1 MYKKNSF
8 MVKEITV
15 NELAEMKEKGEDFQL
30 IDVREPHEREIASID
45 GELIPLAT
53 IADAGDKISKEKK
66 VVVYCRS
73 GARSAKAVY
82 FLQNKF
88 GFDNLYNLKGGIL
101 AYADEID
108 PSLTKY

>member
-1 MYKKNSF
+1 MI
-8 MVKEITV
+8 KEITA

-30 IDVREPHEREIASID
+30 IDVREPHEREIASIE

-53 IADAGDKISKEKK
+53 IAEAKDKISKDKK
-66 VVVYCRS
+66 VVMYCRS
-73 GARSAKAVY
+73 GGRSGKAVHY
-82 FLQNKF
+82 LQSQF

>member
-1 MYKKNSF
+1 

-15 NELAEMKEKGEDFQL
+15 SELAEMKENGEDFQL
-30 IDVREPHEREIASID
+30 IDVREPHEREIASIE

-53 IADAGDKISKEKK
+53 IAEAEDRISRDKK
-66 VVVYCRS
+66 VIMYCRS
-73 GARSAKAVY
+73 GARSGKAVH
-82 FLQNKF
+82 FLQSKF

-108 PSLTKY
+108 PNITKY